1 MTTETLDPIA
11 QLERMSRRQG
21 AEDTVAKAIARAR
34 VQLVLGKDAKAA
46 FFATLAL
53 RLKPEVDW
61 NLDTAA
67 TDGRRLSYSPEFVNS
82 LSPEQRVG
90 LLAHEVMH
98 NAMAHAARQG
108 ARDHALYNEAADLA
122 VNPILREA
130 GFTLPPGALFPG
142 QGKHADLPE
151 GLSAE
156 EYYARLQAKQ
166 QQDSQDGQ
174 PGQPGKPGDD
184 PGGCGAVVPAPDQAG
199 QQEIEAEWQVAT
211 AQAASAAKGKGE
223 LPGMLGRLVQ
233 EIVEPTVPWQDVL
246 REFVTRSV
254 MARDDYSW
262 SVPNRR
268 FIAQGLYMPSLRSEG
283 MGEIVVAVDTSGS
296 IDDAQLKRF
305 AGELN
310 GILDCHP
317 CRVVVLYCDDAI
329 QGEPVYWEP
338 ADGPLTLESRGG
350 GGTSHLPIWAWLKQH
365 DAEPACVVCLT
376 DGYTSFGSDPGV
388 PVLWA
393 MTTERKPPFGQTVR
407 VTE

>member
-108 ARDHALYNEAADLA
+108 ARDHALYNIAADLA

-130 GFTLPPGALFPG
+130 GFTLPPGALYPG
-142 QGKHADLPE
+142 QGTYSDLPE

-156 EYYARLQAKQ
+156 EYYAKLQSTQ
-166 QQDSQDGQ
+166 QEEQQGNDGQ
-174 PGQPGKPGDD
+174 PGQPGDD
-184 PGGCGAVVPAPDQAG
+184 PGGCGAVVPAPDQAE
-199 QQEIEAEWQVAT
+199 QQEIQAEWQVAT
-211 AQAASAAKGKGE
+211 AQAAAAAQGKGK
-223 LPGMLGRLVQ
+223 LPGALDRLVK

-262 SVPNRR
+262 AVPNRR

-283 MGEIVVAVDTSGS
+283 MGEIVVAIDTSGS
-296 IDDAQLKRF
+296 IDDAMLKRF
-305 AGELN
+305 SGELN
-310 GILDCHP
+310 GVLDCKP

-338 ADGPLTLESRGG
+338 ADGQLTLESRGG

-365 DAEPACVVCLT
+365 GEEPACVVCLT

-393 MTTERKPPFGQTVR
+393 MTTERKPPFGQVIQ
-407 VTE
+407 VK